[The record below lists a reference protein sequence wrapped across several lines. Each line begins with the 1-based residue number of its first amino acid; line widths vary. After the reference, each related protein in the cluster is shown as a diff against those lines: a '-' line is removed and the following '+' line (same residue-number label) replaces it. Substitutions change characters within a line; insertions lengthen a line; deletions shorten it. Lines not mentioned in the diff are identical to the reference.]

1 MKETGVIRKL
11 DELGRVVIPK
21 EIRKNLRIN
30 EGDMVEIYVDGT
42 DEVVL
47 KKHSPFKINEDDS
60 YKLSKTLY
68 DKFKNTI
75 LITDDVQVIGGYG
88 TLFGEHI
95 DQYLSK
101 DFKKIFSGQ
110 KRYYGPSFGII
121 ENSKLSYTILARKL
135 LSKDEELG
143 TICMIEENTKID
155 GNCEQIFDFVASFFA
170 KKLEAW

>member
-1 MKETGVIRKL
+1 MKETGVVRKL

-21 EIRKNLRIN
+21 EIRKTLRIN
-30 EGDMVEIYVDGT
+30 EGDMVEIYVDGS
-42 DEVVL
+42 DVVAL

-75 LITDDVQVIGGYG
+75 LITDEIQIIGGYG
-88 TLFGEHI
+88 PLFGEHI

-101 DFKKIFSGQ
+101 EYKKIFKEQS
-110 KRYYGPSFGII
+110 RYYGPSNGIK
-121 ENSKLSYTILARKL
+121 ENSKIGYTVLIRKL
-135 LSKDEELG
+135 FNKEEEFG

-155 GNCEQIFDFVASFFA
+155 SNCEQIFDFVASYFA
-170 KKLEAW
+170 KKLEA